1 MPGGMLITG
10 MGETSGKSLVTI
22 GLLRDAAERC
32 AHIGLLRPIT
42 SASTSGE
49 SRIVTLAERLL
60 PEGALSTA
68 AVLTAA
74 EAEDLIAAG
83 RAEEVIDRVLA
94 AWGRLA
100 DECDL
105 VIVEGTGAIRG
116 AVPGEPDVNIAL
128 ARHLD
133 VPVVAVVDGHGRTP
147 ERIATR
153 VRMVRRTVAEAHAT
167 LLAVVVNRVAEAGVE
182 RTRALIPT
190 GTLGRPVPV
199 LPYAAP
205 LTWPS
210 VAEIADAIGATRVG
224 GGGDVDHLVRRI
236 TVAAMEVDHAL
247 SVIGAGSLVVV
258 PADRG
263 EVIRGILA
271 APLAPEGVIISGDLH
286 VDEATARAIAAGRV
300 PVYRLAQD
308 TFTVAQAAGAVRAE
322 IGSGNPLRTRQALR
336 LWDEHADGAEILSRL
351 ELALPDQ
358 LTPERFAFQLAA
370 RARRAHARIVLPE
383 GEDDRIL
390 TAAAHLAGRGLVHP
404 IVLGERDAVAGRL
417 AALGLPAD
425 GLEIVDPATSPLHE
439 ELAAALHRARAHK
452 GMTEARAAELVRDP
466 TWFGVLLVHTGHA
479 DGMVSGAA
487 HTTADTIRPALQ
499 VIGTRDGVRTVSSAF
514 LMCLPDRVLVYGDCA
529 VIPQPT
535 PAQLA
540 EIAAGSAATAR
551 AFGLDPRVAML
562 SYSTGASG
570 SGQAV
575 EQVREATGL
584 ARALAPDVPIEGP
597 IQYDAASNVRIGS
610 GKLPGSS
617 VAGHATVYV
626 FPDLNT
632 GNTTY
637 KAVQQ
642 SSGAVA
648 IGPVL
653 QGLRRPVN
661 DLSRGCTVDDVVNTI
676 LATAVQAG
684 EGKDAPTGVSAPAKG
699 DVSA

>member
-271 APLAPEGVIISGDLH
+271 APSPQRASSSAVTCTSTRRPPGRSPPGACPSTGSPRTPSPSPRRPGPSAPRSAAVTRCALGRRCGCGTSTL
-286 VDEATARAIAAGRV
+286 TARRSSPASSSRCPTNSRPSVSRSSWPPAHDV
-300 PVYRLAQD
+300 P
-308 TFTVAQAAGAVRAE
+308 TRA
-322 IGSGNPLRTRQALR
+322 SCCP
-336 LWDEHADGAEILSRL
+336 
-351 ELALPDQ
+351 
-358 LTPERFAFQLAA
+358 
-370 RARRAHARIVLPE
+370 RARTTASSPRPRTWP
-383 GEDDRIL
+383 
-390 TAAAHLAGRGLVHP
+390 AAASSTRSCWASGTP
-404 IVLGERDAVAGRL
+404 
-417 AALGLPAD
+417 
-425 GLEIVDPATSPLHE
+425 SPGGSPRSVSPPTGWRSSTRP
-439 ELAAALHRARAHK
+439 RARCMKSWPPLCTA
-452 GMTEARAAELVRDP
+452 P
-466 TWFGVLLVHTGHA
+466 
-479 DGMVSGAA
+479 A
-487 HTTADTIRPALQ
+487 HT
-499 VIGTRDGVRTVSSAF
+499 
-514 LMCLPDRVLVYGDCA
+514 
-529 VIPQPT
+529 
-535 PAQLA
+535 
-540 EIAAGSAATAR
+540 R
-551 AFGLDPRVAML
+551 A
-562 SYSTGASG
+562 
-570 SGQAV
+570 
-575 EQVREATGL
+575 
-584 ARALAPDVPIEGP
+584 
-597 IQYDAASNVRIGS
+597 
-610 GKLPGSS
+610 
-617 VAGHATVYV
+617 
-626 FPDLNT
+626 
-632 GNTTY
+632 
-637 KAVQQ
+637 
-642 SSGAVA
+642 
-648 IGPVL
+648 
-653 QGLRRPVN
+653 
-661 DLSRGCTVDDVVNTI
+661 
-676 LATAVQAG
+676 
-684 EGKDAPTGVSAPAKG
+684 
-699 DVSA
+699 